1 MANSR
6 LAIVAAATVIL
17 LVGCSSGSTS
27 PAAPVSGSIS
37 SQIAHA
43 GVFGKPLSVIP
54 EALRP
59 HGPRVRPTWWRD
71 APAGS
76 NAKKTSPIKT
86 IVVSMQESPSL
97 PAYSQTGSEGQKMT
111 GPICTISGQS
121 GVTDIGEDTKGDVYV
136 PYGNTDTV
144 SVFAPD
150 CGAQIGSYSDP
161 YGQPVD
167 IAFPPRDGNGSAVK
181 REIIE
186 RTQDAVF
193 DIVGSSGSEY
203 GNVALCTTAK
213 GCTSELT
220 DPSINTV
227 YAGAFD
233 SAGNVWASYL
243 NQENVPAL
251 IVWPNGKM
259 PGEVVSGY
267 VNSGVGSLEFD
278 AKGNLLAIDS
288 SLPGVVSYTCTVP
301 NARRATSVGCDP
313 NHDWDLNGH
322 MLYGKLV
329 AKGAAFDV
337 ADFSYGSIDVYSYPS
352 FTYQYSYIQ
361 GLNQSDLVVGL
372 TGVPIQGSTK

>member
-1 MANSR
+1 MVTAAGVVL
-6 LAIVAAATVIL
+6 LA
-17 LVGCSSGSTS
+17 GCTSGSS
-27 PAAPVSGSIS
+27 SLGAPVSGSVS
-37 SQIAHA
+37 TYQIANY

-76 NAKKTSPIKT
+76 NVKKQTSAVKT
-86 IVVSMQESPSL
+86 IIVSMQESPDL
-97 PAYSQTGSEGQKMT
+97 PGYSQTGSEGQKMT

-121 GVTDIGEDTKGDVYV
+121 NVTDIGEDTEGNVYV
-136 PYGNTDTV
+136 PFGNTDTV
-144 SVFAPD
+144 TVFAPN

-167 IAFPPRDGNGSAVK
+167 FAAKAGKVK
-181 REIIE
+181 LHGVPI
-186 RTQDAVF
+186 QGAAF

-203 GNVALCTTAK
+203 GNVALCTIAK

-220 DPSINTV
+220 DPSINTL
-227 YAGAFD
+227 YAGAYD

-251 IVWPNGKM
+251 IVWPNGTM

-267 VNSGVGSLEFD
+267 INSGVGGLQFD
-278 AKGNLLAIDS
+278 AKGNLIAIDS
-288 SLPGVVSYTCTVP
+288 SLPGAYSYTCSVES
-301 NARRATSVGCDP
+301 ASCTSNGSSV
-313 NHDWDLNGH
+313 LNGH

-361 GLNQSDLVVGL
+361 GLDQSDLVIGL
-372 TGVPIQGSTK
+372 TGVPIQGPNGK